1 MRWDEHVAGMREKRN
16 ACRILLGKS
25 EGKGPLWRSRCRWV
39 NNIKMDLRVIVWSG
53 IDRIDLAQDK
63 YTRRALM
70 NTAMNLLI
78 S

>member
-1 MRWDEHVAGMREKRN
+1 
-16 ACRILLGKS
+16 
-25 EGKGPLWRSRCRWV
+25 V

-70 NTAMNLLI
+70 NTVMSLRI
-78 S
+78 P